1 MRRYDIADHVS
12 HSAVCVKTAKH
23 IVETPSPPGSF
34 LTTKCDHEI
43 SIRIRNL
50 DTYWLW
56 AHLSRAFDSV
66 L

>member
-34 LTTKCDHEI
+34 LTLNAITKF
-43 SIRIRNL
+43 R
-50 DTYWLW
+50 
-56 AHLSRAFDSV
+56 FG
-66 L
+66 